1 MVKHINQIMMP
12 NNDQH
17 IEIVSP
23 NDSALD
29 KLCELL
35 HALASDLEFPIAD
48 SKYNW
53 PQPQLDLC
61 AQYGVFKWFFEEQ
74 YGGFDWSK
82 QDLILGYLALS
93 AACQTT
99 AFIITQRAGAC
110 RHIAR
115 SSNNYAR
122 KQLIPGLL
130 GNNHF
135 STVGI
140 SHLTT
145 SHRHLAQPVLQAEET
160 ENGFVLN
167 GFSPWVT
174 GAVHAD
180 TIVVGAQL
188 EDGRQ
193 ILTVAPTNIPG
204 VEVEAPAHLVAFSS
218 SHTSRV
224 NFEKAEVD
232 GKWLL
237 AGPIDNVMSQGN
249 GGQTG
254 GHQTCTLAIGLA
266 GAAIDFITVESETR
280 PNIIPPATGLRNEWS
295 ELRSILLASVAGEKT
310 CSIEE
315 LRQRCNNL
323 VLRATQASLSV
334 AKGAGFTIGH
344 PAGRWCREALFF
356 MVWSCP
362 QSVMN
367 AQLCQ
372 LARIHGNNT

>member
-1 MVKHINQIMMP
+1 MMP
-12 NNDQH
+12 NNDQYT
-17 IEIVSP
+17 EIVSP

-115 SSNNYAR
+115 SSNDYAR

-160 ENGFVLN
+160 ENGFIKEKANLFFKVDLSRHLSDEYFVLFKDVLKN
-167 GFSPWVT
+167 TWMK
-174 GAVHAD
+174 
-180 TIVVGAQL
+180 VGQSL
-188 EDGRQ
+188 PNYGLRIDD
-193 ILTVAPTNIPG
+193 
-204 VEVEAPAHLVAFSS
+204 
-218 SHTSRV
+218 HTSFIRGGNV
-224 NFEKAEVD
+224 NSIFSE
-232 GKWLL
+232 
-237 AGPIDNVMSQGN
+237 N
-249 GGQTG
+249 GTEYDEG
-254 GHQTCTLAIGLA
+254 
-266 GAAIDFITVESETR
+266 
-280 PNIIPPATGLRNEWS
+280 
-295 ELRSILLASVAGEKT
+295 
-310 CSIEE
+310 
-315 LRQRCNNL
+315 
-323 VLRATQASLSV
+323 
-334 AKGAGFTIGH
+334 
-344 PAGRWCREALFF
+344 LFF
-356 MVWSCP
+356 DVTSEP
-362 QSVMN
+362 P
-367 AQLCQ
+367 
-372 LARIHGNNT
+372 I